1 MKLAFDACSGS
12 LLTTPAI
19 ASSYAVDERRP
30 EENLGHFLRS
40 VERSESLRCAE
51 REFED
56 CKLTLKTR
64 EGARHRPPVSL
75 FASICFRH
83 QFRPRRRWQRKALSA
98 RRQHDTSSDDVRGAG
113 SGRRAAAV
121 GARLR

>member
-40 VERSESLRCAE
+40 VELSESLRCDE
-51 REFED
+51 RQFED

-64 EGARHRPPVSL
+64 EGARHRHPVSL

-98 RRQHDTSSDDVRGAG
+98 RRQPDRPRDAARG
-113 SGRRAAAV
+113 GRGGR
-121 GARLR
+121 GG